1 MHNISFQSLLLWI
14 NIFFVALVNKK
25 LLLPLQCRLNK
36 NFLRG
41 FGNLI
46 GYFASAIKVVSSNPY
61 VGLSPRIKICFLL
74 LSICTDEFISAQKI
88 MTIFAM
94 IKSGNE
100 NSERESNPMP

>member
-1 MHNISFQSLLLWI
+1 M
-14 NIFFVALVNKK
+14 
-25 LLLPLQCRLNK
+25 LLPLQCRLNK
-36 NFLRG
+36 NFVKLKLRG

-88 MTIFAM
+88 MTIFPM